1 MCLWQSKLDP
11 SHVCRVPTEPGSEFC
26 IFHKPGEKDL
36 EAFKEMLKQQIKGE
50 GLPETRNSPYDFT
63 GYIFPGDVVL
73 GSSNLSERTF
83 AINSINTETAVFNEC
98 QIAGDLKITLKE
110 LEKTTLLFLHAKVS
124 GNYRCP
130 GLVCRSLSLQNAEI
144 GKIIDMRGCQIK
156 GEVDFQET
164 AIGGDILLSE
174 AQISG
179 GALFNS
185 SRIEGDVTLSRT
197 EIKGSISFREAK
209 VVGRM
214 SLDETAMK
222 GPTDFGWCE
231 AGRIWLGKDRPS
243 LIGKRRLGI
252 ASLVD
257 KRTGYSFWLFARLL
271 LERERNWDRADCA
284 RYFERIWKWKAGW
297 KSLGE
302 GPLWRRFTFPLGYIA
317 DLLFLRLA
325 TAYGASLYRIFVS
338 WALVIGIFAG
348 VHFLN
353 GSSLDLASSGIAGSQ
368 PSFSFWR
375 ALYFS
380 IVTFT
385 TLGYGDIRPAPGLAS
400 ALCAAEA
407 ILGATLIALT
417 VLVIGRKFMR

>member
-1 MCLWQSKLDP
+1 MCQWQSKLDP
-11 SHVCRVPTEPGSEFC
+11 SHVCKVPPEPGSEFC

-36 EAFKEMLKQQIKGE
+36 EAFKERLKQQIKGE
-50 GLPETRNSPYDFT
+50 GPSDARNSPYDFA

-73 GSSNLSERTF
+73 GSSNLSEKTF
-83 AINSINTETAVFNEC
+83 AINSISTETVVFNEC
-98 QIAGDLKITLKE
+98 QVAGDLKITLKE
-110 LEKTTLLFLHAKVS
+110 LETTTLLFLHAKVS

-130 GLVCRSLSLQNAEI
+130 GLVCRSLSLQNAKI

-164 AIGGDILLSE
+164 VIGGDILLSE
-174 AQISG
+174 AQIG
-179 GALFNS
+179 GAALFNS
-185 SRIEGDVTLSRT
+185 SQVEGDVALSRT
-197 EIKGSISFREAK
+197 EIKGSIAFREAR

-214 SLDETAMK
+214 SFDETAMK
-222 GPTDFGWCE
+222 GPTDFGWCK
-231 AGRIWLGKDRPS
+231 AGSIWLGNDRPS

-257 KRTGYSFWLFARLL
+257 KRTGYSFWVFARLL
-271 LERERNWDRADCA
+271 LEDECNWDRADCA
-284 RYFERIWKWKAGW
+284 RYFERIWKWKAGR
-297 KSLGE
+297 KSLSE
-302 GPLWRRFTFPLGYIA
+302 GPLWRRFTFPLSYVA
-317 DLLFLRLA
+317 DFFFLRAA
-325 TAYGASLYRIFVS
+325 TAYGASLYRLFVS
-338 WALVIGIFAG
+338 WAVVIGIFASI
-348 VHFLN
+348 HFLN
-353 GSSLDLASSGIAGSQ
+353 GSTLDLSSSGIAGSQ
-368 PSFSFWR
+368 TSFWR

-385 TLGYGDIRPAPGLAS
+385 TLGYGDIRPAPGLGS